1 MMMSEL
7 PVDVLSKIASYYL
20 GEPEYMRL
28 KHSKGLKQ
36 IQNIYKI
43 HYTEPTIYEYRS
55 PNNPEN
61 ILMLDIT
68 FTSSGKDLSEN
79 HIPLQYE
86 KIKKIY
92 KDVVAKH
99 SPKQGSQWN
108 SFEFGIV
115 GKYELDKDYD
125 YTTRM
130 IHILNMGYLKKLLHD
145 FSDMMFYDVM
155 PEEAKFKFV
164 QYKLEIAIYSP
175 LA

>member
-1 MMMSEL
+1 MSDL

-28 KHSKGLKQ
+28 KHSRGLKQ
-36 IQNIYKI
+36 IQNRYKI

-55 PNNPEN
+55 PNNPKN
-61 ILMLDIT
+61 ISRLDVT
-68 FTSSGKDLSEN
+68 FTSSGQDLSEN
-79 HIPLQYE
+79 HIPLQFE

-108 SFEFGIV
+108 SFELGIV
-115 GKYELDKDYD
+115 GKYELDKEYD
-125 YTTRM
+125 YTTSM
-130 IHILNMGYLKKLLHD
+130 VHVLNTGYLQKLLHI
-145 FSDMMFYDVM
+145 FNNLMFYDVM
-155 PEEAKFKFV
+155 PEEAKFKSV

-175 LA
+175 LH